1 MAKRRTRVKMSV
13 GKILALKPDEIE
25 KMSTTKL
32 KAVTTILN
40 SAANKR
46 VKRAEKLG
54 TESAVIDKAKQ
65 GGRFV
70 TPRFG
75 KKTPEEEQ
83 RSKILS
89 SFMRARDFMTKETSS
104 TRGVKKTQKK
114 VIKQFIK
121 QAKKITL
128 PSGSGEEYTP
138 WFMDLKKIDEEK
150 INELV
155 WKSVDKFA
163 EANPLTKEGRYRV
176 ANVAY
181 ELTFFAA
188 GIFCFIYTVFIKKQ
202 PIIAKEEG
210 PKYTGAIFETI
221 GQFAY
226 IYALADSEHVAMSA
240 PIISSYCAVSVIW
253 SRLFLKEKLSWKHYA
268 AVCLTIAGII
278 IMGVFDM

>member
-25 KMSTTKL
+25 KMSTAKL
-32 KAVTTILN
+32 KAITTILN

-65 GGRFV
+65 GGRFI

-138 WFMDLKKIDEEK
+138 WFMDLKKIDKEK

-181 ELTFFAA
+181 ELVTGDKPITDKDSLFKMLEDWAQEDYEQSVQEFEDVGDEDIAA
-188 GIFCFIYTVFIKKQ
+188 LFKDFTGI
-202 PIIAKEEG
+202 
-210 PKYTGAIFETI
+210 
-221 GQFAY
+221 
-226 IYALADSEHVAMSA
+226 
-240 PIISSYCAVSVIW
+240 
-253 SRLFLKEKLSWKHYA
+253 
-268 AVCLTIAGII
+268 
-278 IMGVFDM
+278 